1 MALRPWSFTALTT
14 LAAAVLSLV
23 LMLPSRLD
31 LAYRSV
37 SLHIAFEVAA
47 ALIALLV
54 AYLVFGRFRDSDRA
68 DDLALV
74 CGLAVTAASN
84 LFFAALP
91 SALPTLEAGR
101 FSTWAAVAGRLAG
114 AALIAFAALS
124 PPRTLRSPR
133 LNARLALAGS
143 AALVAAIAVVMF
155 SLESRLPVG
164 IDPGLAPTGENRPA
178 LAGHTAVHVVQLI
191 ALVCFGAAA
200 IGFTLRAHR
209 GNRELDAWLACACV
223 VAAFARVHYFLFPSL
238 YSEWV
243 YTGDMF
249 RLAFYVL
256 LLAGA
261 ARELARTQR
270 LAHDASVFEERRR
283 LARDL
288 HDGLAQELGFIVM
301 HARSRIAAG
310 IAREELEPIARAA
323 ERAVDEARRA
333 ISALTRAIDE
343 PLDVAIAQAVEDV
356 AQRSGARVRL
366 ELAPDVRVEP
376 ATREELLRIAREAVS
391 NAARHAQPNCVTVR
405 LDANDVVRLR
415 VSDDGRGFDPAHGRP
430 GGHGLISMT
439 ERAQRLGGELRIES
453 RAEQGTSVELVVP
466 CRR

>member
-1 MALRPWSFTALTT
+1 VLFRSIELT
-14 LAAAVLSLV
+14 
-23 LMLPSRLD
+23 
-31 LAYRSV
+31 
-37 SLHIAFEVAA
+37 
-47 ALIALLV
+47 
-54 AYLVFGRFRDSDRA
+54 
-68 DDLALV
+68 
-74 CGLAVTAASN
+74 
-84 LFFAALP
+84 
-91 SALPTLEAGR
+91 
-101 FSTWAAVAGRLAG
+101 
-114 AALIAFAALS
+114 
-124 PPRTLRSPR
+124 
-133 LNARLALAGS
+133 
-143 AALVAAIAVVMF
+143 
-155 SLESRLPVG
+155 
-164 IDPGLAPTGENRPA
+164 
-178 LAGHTAVHVVQLI
+178 LAGHAAVHMVQLI
-191 ALVCFGAAA
+191 ALVCFAAA
-200 IGFTLRAHR
+200 AVGFTIRAQR
-209 GNRELDAWLACACV
+209 GAGELDAWIACACV
-223 VAAFARVHYFLFPSL
+223 LAAFARAHYFVFPSL

-243 YTGDMF
+243 YTGDAF

-270 LAHDASVFEERRR
+270 LAHEASVFEERRR

-301 HARSRIAAG
+301 HARSRVAAG

-415 VSDDGRGFDPAHGRP
+415 VSDDGRGFDPAAGRA
-430 GGHGLISMT
+430 GGHGLTSMR
-439 ERAQRLGGELRIES
+439 ERARRLGGELRIES